1 MKVIPVNVKSS
12 VVNKVKNSSET
23 LAKKTNKIV
32 SRDLP
37 NCIGAVDEIYGTVNS
52 GRIKYYP
59 EDLAQMAKMS
69 IKERIEYKGK
79 LIEEGRYYR

>member
-1 MKVIPVNVKSS
+1 MKISLSTSNKLVNDFPKASKEVKK
-12 VVNKVKNSSET
+12 VVTK
-23 LAKKTNKIV
+23 LV
-32 SRDLP
+32 SRELP

-52 GRIKYYP
+52 GRIKYYA

>member
-1 MKVIPVNVKSS
+1 MKVIPVNVKTS
-12 VVNKVKNSSET
+12 VVNKVKYSSKT
-23 LAKKTNKIV
+23 LSKKTNKII

-37 NCIGAVDEIYGTVNS
+37 NCIGAVDEIYGPVNS
-52 GRIKYYP
+52 GRIKYYA
-59 EDLAQMAKMS
+59 EDLAQIAKML

>member
-1 MKVIPVNVKSS
+1 MKVIPVNVKTS

-23 LAKKTNKIV
+23 LAKKTNKII

-52 GRIKYYP
+52 GRIKYYA

>member
-1 MKVIPVNVKSS
+1 MKVIPVTVKSS
-12 VVNKVKNSSET
+12 ATNKIKNSSEI

-52 GRIKYYP
+52 GRIKYYA
-59 EDLAQMAKMS
+59 EDLAQMDKMS